1 MTGIERL
8 KAFGRSP
15 HHAWLAVLSIGA
27 GAATLSGLGLVAG
40 AAAYALG
47 WIYLPDSPLFS
58 RWLAARKQTDET
70 GKLRDFLFR
79 RRQIYDALRPASRA
93 RYDALT
99 GEIEALQE
107 EFRRD
112 HRLDASLVRQRVER
126 LSNLAWTYLRLLHTG
141 EMLER
146 FIESEDPSV
155 LEQQISA
162 LESELAALPP
172 GGSHALADSLQSRL
186 GPLSTRLQ
194 KRRDASQSHALT
206 LSEQQRI
213 AELVLLFRADHLA
226 SRDGGALS
234 HEIDGAAA
242 QLDRTRD
249 WLRDLDFDTS
259 PADIP
264 EALTAAAP
272 LKVGE

>member
-1 MTGIERL
+1 MSGIERL

-15 HHAWLAVLSIGA
+15 HHAWLGLLTIGA
-27 GAATLSGLGLVAG
+27 GVATLSGLGLVAG

-47 WIYLPDSPLFS
+47 WIYLPDSPLFT
-58 RWLAARKQTDET
+58 RWLAARKRTDET

-79 RRQIYDALRPASRA
+79 RRLIYDSLRVPSRA
-93 RYDALT
+93 RYTALT

-107 EFRRD
+107 EYRHD
-112 HRLDASLVRQRVER
+112 HRLDATLVRQRIER
-126 LSNLAWTYLRLLHTG
+126 LSNLAWTYLRLLHTS

-146 FIESEDPSV
+146 FIESEDPAV
-155 LEQQISA
+155 LEQQIA
-162 LESELAALPP
+162 GLEAELAALPP
-172 GGSHALADSLQSRL
+172 GGSPALADSLQSRL
-186 GPLSTRLQ
+186 GPLTSRLQ
-194 KRRDASQSHALT
+194 KRRDAAESHALT
-206 LSEQQRI
+206 ISEQERI

-249 WLRDLDFDTS
+249 WLRDLDYDTS